1 MKEFFVILCVQ
12 SHLCYPWA
20 ILTCFFFQDTQ
31 LSRTVELCKDHKWQS
46 LTITI
51 WNLCLLVNNS
61 TVTIQRA
68 KNSSEWQLATVSKR
82 ILSATAAV
90 GYTGWSF
97 AVPSSCSTVGTVRQ
111 EQLAGSECGVHMYGC
126 HPVCAW
132 VPLEAAIYVL
142 WQRFPYG
149 GAPIIAKAAFLAWG
163 GFPTSSRYLCFQDMS
178 HGKLLTKMR
187 SVETTRNFQCC
198 CLVNS
203 AGEWVQCCLLLQN
216 FP

>member
-1 MKEFFVILCVQ
+1 MCTISFMLPL
-12 SHLCYPWA
+12 SNTYL
-20 ILTCFFFQDTQ
+20 FFFQDTQ

-82 ILSATAAV
+82 ILSATAAG

-132 VPLEAAIYVL
+132 CPWKL
-142 WQRFPYG
+142 QFMCCDRG
-149 GAPIIAKAAFLAWG
+149 FLMVG
-163 GFPTSSRYLCFQDMS
+163 PPS
-178 HGKLLTKMR
+178 
-187 SVETTRNFQCC
+187 
-198 CLVNS
+198 
-203 AGEWVQCCLLLQN
+203 
-216 FP
+216 